1 MAGEIRPIFTKE
13 AEAQLDKI
21 NKEISLIYD
30 NVKQL
35 DKIQLNFKTF
45 KEYTQAVEKQQKSTD
60 QLSASQKKLEKA
72 TENLAF
78 AQSQE
83 GKELAR
89 LRQLTN
95 QQNKE
100 NRDAAKDAT
109 TASEGYDRLRLEL
122 TKAEKTYRDLAATQG
137 LASEETKK
145 AQEAVQGLR
154 KQIDDINEPIGRF
167 NDNVGNYASAVPGF
181 NALDGALSKIGVSL
195 DGIAENGGGVQA
207 TFSAISKG
215 LVNATRSALAF
226 IATPIGAAIAAIAS
240 IGIAT
245 AAIFKFNQEVAKA
258 NTEIE
263 QLTNR
268 TGAAVDRLREQGNAI
283 ESAFGKDATDAIK
296 ELVRLQDNFGVSSEE
311 AFQIY
316 TDGLARGG
324 ASNEEFG
331 DSIREYGVLFA
342 QSGFSAQ
349 EFVNILNTGIDLGIY
364 SDKLPDAIKEAGIS
378 LKEQTT
384 ATQDALTNA
393 FGASFTQ
400 EVLDGVNTGQK
411 TVKEALFEIAEESQR
426 VGLNQQQLATITAD
440 VFRGAGEDAGGALVI
455 FDALNQSIDLNT
467 EALSDLAEAEQR
479 SAELFN
485 ELERAQ
491 TEALKSDAAILF
503 GAQFEQIWI
512 KAKTA
517 VFDAISF
524 VRDTISDGIKFAQA
538 DFASF
543 QVRIERIPLVFKAI
557 GTDILNIL
565 KELANNALQYGQV
578 IGKAL
583 TLDFAG
589 AADQFNAIQAVN
601 FELTK
606 TNEITKETET
616 LSRLAYL
623 QTLKNIEDERQG
635 IIELAK
641 AKEESAKAGTGG
653 TTRTGKENE
662 FDVSALIAEA
672 STKNAQAL
680 AEAQNELAAQ
690 YQNSEIGAQQFIE
703 GLTDLQKE
711 YNALLIQDTIE
722 ALEKVLE
729 TEKLTKEERA
739 EVLEELAEFRL
750 DLQKNNIDRLEEL
763 AKEQAKKEEERA
775 KAKEKREEELAEAEI
790 EREKR
795 KQEAKQIIQELG
807 FETLSEIT
815 NEFFARQEE
824 KQNEELA
831 KFQEDQNKRLE
842 YINEL
847 EQSGAITEEEASARR
862 IKLEEET
869 ARKQTEIKRKQAI
882 QDKAQALF
890 NIAINTAQAAIA
902 SIRSAPLAIGALP
915 NPAGIA
921 ALAAVIAQGAVQA
934 GIVASRPIPE
944 FYKGT
949 DYSPE
954 GLAYVGER
962 GAELIEYP
970 DGTQRIATQKALE
983 YLPEG
988 TKVKTASE
996 TKQILNNKALE
1007 SEIKGLRSDLRR
1019 KKMSVNIDVRNN
1031 SRIDYLGL

>member
-78 AQSQE
+78 AQTQE

-145 AQEAVQGLR
+145 AQQSVQGLR
-154 KQIDDINEPIGRF
+154 KQIDDINKPIGRF
-167 NDNVGNYASAVPGF
+167 NDNVGNYASFVPGF
-181 NALDGALSKIGVSL
+181 DAFDGALSKIGVSL

-258 NTEIE
+258 NTQIE

-296 ELVRLQDNFGVSSEE
+296 ELVSLQDSFGVSSEE

-316 TDGLARGG
+316 LDGLARGG
-324 ASNEEFG
+324 ASSQEFG
-331 DSIREYGVLFA
+331 DSIAEYGTLFS

-393 FGASFTQ
+393 FGASFTE

-455 FDALNQSIDLNT
+455 FDALNQSIDLNSESLSDLAKAEKQSAELFRELEEAKT
-467 EALSDLAEAEQR
+467 RAFKSDDAIAFTQAIKNIGTQALTFVINYLAWYRERVVDAFNTAKLVVFNFKEILLNLPLIFQGLAKDVLGFGKQIVETFKKVVESIKNLDFKGALSDL
-479 SAELFN
+479 S
-485 ELERAQ
+485 
-491 TEALKSDAAILF
+491 S
-503 GAQFEQIWI
+503 
-512 KAKTA
+512 
-517 VFDAISF
+517 FDFSF
-524 VRDTISDGIKFAQA
+524 
-538 DFASF
+538 
-543 QVRIERIPLVFKAI
+543 
-557 GTDILNIL
+557 
-565 KELANNALQYGQV
+565 
-578 IGKAL
+578 
-583 TLDFAG
+583 
-589 AADQFNAIQAVN
+589 
-601 FELTK
+601 
-606 TNEITKETET
+606 TET
-616 LSRLAYL
+616 QNVVKNLDGVKEYLALEEERKKILLEQAKL
-623 QTLKNIEDERQG
+623 QEK
-635 IIELAK
+635 
-641 AKEESAKAGTGG
+641 AKAGTGG
-653 TTRTGKENE
+653 GTGAGEANE

-672 STKNAQAL
+672 SKKNAQAL
-680 AEAQNELAAQ
+680 AEAQNELSEQ

-831 KFQEDQNKRLE
+831 KFQEDQNKKLE

-862 IKLEEET
+862 IRLEEET
-869 ARKQTEIKRKQAI
+869 ARKQREIKRKQAI

-890 NIAINTAQAAIA
+890 NIAIFTAQAI
-902 SIRSAPLAIGALP
+902 
-915 NPAGIA
+915 IA
-921 ALAAVIAQGAVQA
+921 ALASVPPNPVQAAAAAVTGAVQA

-949 DYSPE
+949 EYSPE

>member
-78 AQSQE
+78 AQTQE

-145 AQEAVQGLR
+145 AQQSVQGLR
-154 KQIDDINEPIGRF
+154 KQIDDINKPIGRF
-167 NDNVGNYASAVPGF
+167 NDNVGNYASFVPGF
-181 NALDGALSKIGVSL
+181 DAFDGALSKIGVSL
-195 DGIAENGGGVQA
+195 EGIADNGGGVQD

-215 LVNATRSALAF
+215 LITATRSALAF

-258 NTEIE
+258 NTQIE

-296 ELVRLQDNFGVSSEE
+296 ELVSLQDSFGVSSEE

-316 TDGLARGG
+316 LDGLARGG
-324 ASNEEFG
+324 ASSQEFG
-331 DSIREYGVLFA
+331 DSIAEYGTLFS

-393 FGASFTQ
+393 FGASFTE

-455 FDALNQSIDLNT
+455 FDALNQSIDLNSESLSDLAKAEKQSAELFRELEEAKT
-467 EALSDLAEAEQR
+467 RAFKSDDAIAFTQAIKNIGTQALTFVINYLAWYRERVVNTFNTAKLVVFNFKEILLNLPLIFQGLAKDVLGFGKQIVETFKKVVESIKNLDFKGALSDL
-479 SAELFN
+479 S
-485 ELERAQ
+485 
-491 TEALKSDAAILF
+491 S
-503 GAQFEQIWI
+503 
-512 KAKTA
+512 
-517 VFDAISF
+517 FDFSF
-524 VRDTISDGIKFAQA
+524 
-538 DFASF
+538 
-543 QVRIERIPLVFKAI
+543 
-557 GTDILNIL
+557 
-565 KELANNALQYGQV
+565 
-578 IGKAL
+578 
-583 TLDFAG
+583 
-589 AADQFNAIQAVN
+589 
-601 FELTK
+601 
-606 TNEITKETET
+606 TET
-616 LSRLAYL
+616 QNVVKNLDGVKEYLALEEERKKILLEQAKL
-623 QTLKNIEDERQG
+623 QEK
-635 IIELAK
+635 
-641 AKEESAKAGTGG
+641 AKAGTGG
-653 TTRTGKENE
+653 GTGAGEANE

-672 STKNAQAL
+672 SKKNAQAL
-680 AEAQNELAAQ
+680 AEAQNELSEQ

-831 KFQEDQNKRLE
+831 KFQEDQNKKLE

-862 IKLEEET
+862 IRLEEET
-869 ARKQTEIKRKQAI
+869 ARKQREIKRKQAI

-890 NIAINTAQAAIA
+890 NIAIFTAQAI
-902 SIRSAPLAIGALP
+902 
-915 NPAGIA
+915 IA
-921 ALAAVIAQGAVQA
+921 ALASVPPNPVQAAAAAVTGAVQA

-949 DYSPE
+949 EYSPE

>member
-78 AQSQE
+78 AQSEE

-154 KQIDDINEPIGRF
+154 QQIDDINEPIGRF

-195 DGIAENGGGVQA
+195 TGIAENGGGVQA
-207 TFSAISKG
+207 TFAAISKG

-296 ELVRLQDNFGVSSEE
+296 ELVRLQDDFGVSSEE

-331 DSIREYGVLFA
+331 DSIREYGALFS

-393 FGASFTQ
+393 FGASFTK

-411 TVKEALFEIAEESQR
+411 SVKEALFEIAEESQR

-467 EALSDLAEAEQR
+467 ENLSDLAKAEQK
-479 SAELFN
+479 SAELFR
-485 ELERAQ
+485 ELEEAKTRAFKSDEAIAFTQ
-491 TEALKSDAAILF
+491 SLKNIGTEALTLLINRFAEWRESVVNTFNNTKLVIFNFKEILLNLP
-503 GAQFEQIWI
+503 EI
-512 KAKTA
+512 
-517 VFDAISF
+517 
-524 VRDTISDGIKFAQA
+524 
-538 DFASF
+538 
-543 QVRIERIPLVFKAI
+543 FKAL
-557 GTDILNIL
+557 GKDIV
-565 KELANNALQYGQV
+565 AYGKQIIQTFQTV
-578 IGKAL
+578 FEAIKNLDFKKAL
-583 TLDFAG
+583 TDINEFEFKFIETQNVVQNLEGVKEFLKLEEERKKILLEQAK
-589 AADQFNAIQAVN
+589 IQ
-601 FELTK
+601 EK
-606 TNEITKETET
+606 
-616 LSRLAYL
+616 
-623 QTLKNIEDERQG
+623 
-635 IIELAK
+635 
-641 AKEESAKAGTGG
+641 AKAGTGA
-653 TTRTGKENE
+653 TATGEENE
-662 FDVSALIAEA
+662 FDVSALISEA
-672 STKNAQAL
+672 SVKNAQAL

-690 YQNSEIGAQQFIE
+690 YENSEIGAEEFIQ

-711 YNALLIQDTIE
+711 YNALLIQDTID

-729 TEKLTKEERA
+729 AEKLSKDERA
-739 EVLEELAEFRL
+739 EVLEELADFRL
-750 DLQKNNIDRLEEL
+750 ELQKNNIDQLEEL

-795 KQEAKQIIQELG
+795 KQEAKQEITELG
-807 FETLSEIT
+807 FETITEVT

-824 KQNEELA
+824 RQNEELA
-831 KFQEDQNKRLE
+831 KFQEEQNKRLE

-869 ARKQTEIKRKQAI
+869 ARKQREIKRKQAI

-890 NIAINTAQAAIA
+890 NIAINTAQAI
-902 SIRSAPLAIGALP
+902 
-915 NPAGIA
+915 IA
-921 ALAAVIAQGAVQA
+921 ALATVPPNPILAASAAVTGAVQA

-949 DYSPE
+949 ESSPE
-954 GLAYVGER
+954 GLAFVGER
-962 GAELIEYP
+962 GAELLEYP
-970 DGTQRIATQKALE
+970 DGSTRIATEKTLE
-983 YLPEG
+983 YLPKG
-988 TKVKTASE
+988 TKVKTADE
-996 TKQILNNKALE
+996 TKKILNDKALH

-1019 KKMSVNIDVRNN
+1019 KKMSVNIDIRNN

>member
-72 TENLAF
+72 TENLSF

-296 ELVRLQDNFGVSSEE
+296 ELVRLQDDFGVSSEE

-331 DSIREYGVLFA
+331 DSIREYGVLFS

-467 EALSDLAEAEQR
+467 ESLSDLAKAEKQSAELFRELEEAKTRAFKSDDAIAFTQAIKNIGTQALTFLINLLADYRERVVNTFNTAKLVVFNFKEILLNLPQIFKGLGKDVLAFGNQIIQTFKNVFESIKNLDFKSALSDL
-479 SAELFN
+479 SN
-485 ELERAQ
+485 LE
-491 TEALKSDAAILF
+491 F
-503 GAQFEQIWI
+503 
-512 KAKTA
+512 
-517 VFDAISF
+517 SF
-524 VRDTISDGIKFAQA
+524 T
-538 DFASF
+538 
-543 QVRIERIPLVFKAI
+543 
-557 GTDILNIL
+557 
-565 KELANNALQYGQV
+565 
-578 IGKAL
+578 
-583 TLDFAG
+583 
-589 AADQFNAIQAVN
+589 
-601 FELTK
+601 
-606 TNEITKETET
+606 ETENVVKN
-616 LSRLAYL
+616 LDGVKEYLALEEERKKILLEQAKL
-623 QTLKNIEDERQG
+623 QEK
-635 IIELAK
+635 
-641 AKEESAKAGTGG
+641 AKAGTGG
-653 TTRTGKENE
+653 ATGTGEENE

-831 KFQEDQNKRLE
+831 KFQEDQNKKLE

-862 IKLEEET
+862 IRLEEQT
-869 ARKQTEIKRKQAI
+869 ARKQREIKRKQAI

-890 NIAINTAQAAIA
+890 NIAIFTAQAI
-902 SIRSAPLAIGALP
+902 
-915 NPAGIA
+915 IA
-921 ALAAVIAQGAVQA
+921 ALASVPPNPVQAAAAAVTGAVQA

-1007 SEIKGLRSDLRR
+1007 SEIKGLRSDLKR

>member
-78 AQSQE
+78 AQSEE

-100 NRDAAKDAT
+100 NREAAKDAT

-154 KQIDDINEPIGRF
+154 QQIDDINEPIGRF

-195 DGIAENGGGVQA
+195 TGIAENGGGVQA
-207 TFSAISKG
+207 TFAAISKG
-215 LVNATRSALAF
+215 LLTATRSALTF

-245 AAIFKFNQEVAKA
+245 AAFFKFNKEVAEA
-258 NTEIE
+258 NIKIE

-296 ELVRLQDNFGVSSEE
+296 ELVRLQDDFGVSSEE

-331 DSIREYGVLFA
+331 DSIREYGALFS

-411 TVKEALFEIAEESQR
+411 SVKEALFEIAEESQR

-467 EALSDLAEAEQR
+467 ENLSDLAKAEQK
-479 SAELFN
+479 SAELFR
-485 ELERAQ
+485 ELEEAKTRAFKSDEAIAFTQ
-491 TEALKSDAAILF
+491 SLKNIGTEALTLLINRFAEWRESVVNTFNTTKLVIFNFKEILLNLPAI
-503 GAQFEQIWI
+503 
-512 KAKTA
+512 
-517 VFDAISF
+517 
-524 VRDTISDGIKFAQA
+524 
-538 DFASF
+538 
-543 QVRIERIPLVFKAI
+543 FKAL
-557 GTDILNIL
+557 GKDIV
-565 KELANNALQYGQV
+565 AYGKQIIQTFQTV
-578 IGKAL
+578 FEAIKNLDFKKAL
-583 TLDFAG
+583 SDI
-589 AADQFNAIQAVN
+589 NE
-601 FELTK
+601 FEFK
-606 TNEITKETET
+606 FTET
-616 LSRLAYL
+616 QNVVQNLEGVKEYL
-623 QTLKNIEDERQG
+623 KLEEERKKILLEQ
-635 IIELAK
+635 AK
-641 AKEESAKAGTGG
+641 IQEKAKAGTGA
-653 TTRTGKENE
+653 TATGEENE
-662 FDVSALIAEA
+662 FDVSALISEA
-672 STKNAQAL
+672 SVKNAQAL
-680 AEAQNELAAQ
+680 AEAQNELAGQ
-690 YQNSEIGAQQFIE
+690 YENSEIGAEEFIQ

-711 YNALLIQDTIE
+711 YNALLIQDTID
-722 ALEKVLE
+722 ALQKVLE
-729 TEKLTKEERA
+729 TEKLSKEERA
-739 EVLEELAEFRL
+739 EVLEELADFRL
-750 DLQKNNIDRLEEL
+750 ELQKNNIDQLEEL

-795 KQEAKQIIQELG
+795 KQEAKQEITELG
-807 FETLSEIT
+807 FETITEVT

-824 KQNEELA
+824 RQNEELA
-831 KFQEDQNKRLE
+831 KFQEEQNKRLE

-847 EQSGAITEEEASARR
+847 EQSGAITEEEAAARR

-869 ARKQTEIKRKQAI
+869 ARKQREIKRKQAI

-890 NIAINTAQAAIA
+890 NIAINTAQAI
-902 SIRSAPLAIGALP
+902 
-915 NPAGIA
+915 IA
-921 ALAAVIAQGAVQA
+921 ALATVPPNPILAASAAVTGAVQA

-949 DYSPE
+949 ESSPE
-954 GLAYVGER
+954 GLAWVGER
-962 GAELIEYP
+962 GAELLEYP
-970 DGTQRIATQKALE
+970 DGSTRIAAEKTLE
-983 YLPEG
+983 YLPKG
-988 TKVKTASE
+988 TKVKTADE
-996 TKQILNNKALE
+996 TKKILNDKALH

-1019 KKMSVNIDVRNN
+1019 KKMSVNIDIRNN

>member
-1 MAGEIRPIFTKE
+1 MAGEIKPIFTRE

-89 LRQLTN
+89 IRQLTN

-100 NRDAAKDAT
+100 NREAAKDAT

-154 KQIDDINEPIGRF
+154 QQIDDINEPIGRF

-181 NALDGALSKIGVSL
+181 DALDGALSKIGVSL
-195 DGIAENGGGVQA
+195 DDIAANGGGVQA

-245 AAIFKFNQEVAKA
+245 AAIFKFNQEIAKA

-283 ESAFGKDATDAIK
+283 ESAFGKDAKDAIN
-296 ELVRLQDNFGVSSEE
+296 ELVRLQDDFGVSSEQ

-331 DSIREYGVLFA
+331 ESINEYGVLFA

-364 SDKLPDAIKEAGIS
+364 SDKLPDAIKEAGIK

-384 ATQDALTNA
+384 ATQDALINA

-400 EVLDGVNTGQK
+400 EVLDGVSTGQK
-411 TVKEALFEIAEESQR
+411 TVKEALFEIAEESER

-440 VFRGAGEDAGGALVI
+440 VFSGAGEDAGGALVI
-455 FDALNQSIDLNT
+455 FDALNQSIHLNAESLSDLAKAQKESSGLYRELEEAKTRAFKSDDAIAFMQAIKNIGIQALTFLINLLADYRERVVNT
-467 EALSDLAEAEQR
+467 FNTAKLVVFNFKEILLNLPQIFKALGKDVLAFGNQIIGTFKNVFESIKNLDFKGALSDLSNLEFSFTETENVVKNLDGVKEYLALEEERKRILLEQ
-479 SAELFN
+479 AEL
-485 ELERAQ
+485 E
-491 TEALKSDAAILF
+491 K
-503 GAQFEQIWI
+503 
-512 KAKTA
+512 K
-517 VFDAISF
+517 
-524 VRDTISDGIKFAQA
+524 
-538 DFASF
+538 
-543 QVRIERIPLVFKAI
+543 
-557 GTDILNIL
+557 
-565 KELANNALQYGQV
+565 
-578 IGKAL
+578 
-583 TLDFAG
+583 
-589 AADQFNAIQAVN
+589 
-601 FELTK
+601 
-606 TNEITKETET
+606 
-616 LSRLAYL
+616 
-623 QTLKNIEDERQG
+623 
-635 IIELAK
+635 
-641 AKEESAKAGTGG
+641 AKAGTGG
-653 TTRTGKENE
+653 ATGTGKGAETGEENE
-662 FDVSALIAEA
+662 FDVSGLIAEA

-680 AEAQNELAAQ
+680 AQAQNELAAQ
-690 YQNSEIGAQQFIE
+690 YQNSEIGAEEFIQ

-722 ALEKVLE
+722 TLEKVLK

-795 KQEAKQIIQELG
+795 KQEAKQTIQELG

-815 NEFFARQEE
+815 NEFFTRQGE

-890 NIAINTAQAAIA
+890 NIAVNTAQAAIA

-921 ALAAVIAQGAVQA
+921 ALSAVIAQGAIQA

-949 DYSPE
+949 EYSPE

-1007 SEIKGLRSDLRR
+1007 FEIKGLRSDLRR

>member
-78 AQSQE
+78 AQTQE

-145 AQEAVQGLR
+145 AQQSVQGLR
-154 KQIDDINEPIGRF
+154 KQIDDINKPIGRF
-167 NDNVGNYASAVPGF
+167 NDNVGNYASFVPGF
-181 NALDGALSKIGVSL
+181 DAFDGALSKIGVSL
-195 DGIAENGGGVQA
+195 EGIADNGGGVQD

-215 LVNATRSALAF
+215 LITATRSALAF

-258 NTEIE
+258 NTQIE

-296 ELVRLQDNFGVSSEE
+296 ELVSLQDSFGVSSEE

-316 TDGLARGG
+316 LDGLARGG
-324 ASNEEFG
+324 ASSQEFG
-331 DSIREYGVLFA
+331 DSIAEYGTLFS

-393 FGASFTQ
+393 FGASFTE

-455 FDALNQSIDLNT
+455 FDALNQSIDLNSESLSDLAKAEKQSAELFRELEEAKT
-467 EALSDLAEAEQR
+467 RAFKSDDAIAFTQAIKNIGTQALTFVINYLAWYRERVVDAFNTAKLVVFNFKEILLNLPLIFQGLAKDVLGFGKQIVETFKKVVESIKNLDFKGALSDL
-479 SAELFN
+479 SN
-485 ELERAQ
+485 LE
-491 TEALKSDAAILF
+491 F
-503 GAQFEQIWI
+503 
-512 KAKTA
+512 
-517 VFDAISF
+517 SF
-524 VRDTISDGIKFAQA
+524 
-538 DFASF
+538 
-543 QVRIERIPLVFKAI
+543 
-557 GTDILNIL
+557 
-565 KELANNALQYGQV
+565 
-578 IGKAL
+578 
-583 TLDFAG
+583 
-589 AADQFNAIQAVN
+589 
-601 FELTK
+601 
-606 TNEITKETET
+606 TET
-616 LSRLAYL
+616 QNVVKNLDGVKEYLALEEERKKILLEQAKL
-623 QTLKNIEDERQG
+623 QEK
-635 IIELAK
+635 
-641 AKEESAKAGTGG
+641 AKAGTGG
-653 TTRTGKENE
+653 GTGEANE

-672 STKNAQAL
+672 SKKNAQAL
-680 AEAQNELAAQ
+680 AEAQNELSEQ

-831 KFQEDQNKRLE
+831 KFQEDQNKKLE

-862 IKLEEET
+862 IRLEEET
-869 ARKQTEIKRKQAI
+869 ARKQREIKRKQAI

-890 NIAINTAQAAIA
+890 NIAIFTAQAI
-902 SIRSAPLAIGALP
+902 
-915 NPAGIA
+915 IA
-921 ALAAVIAQGAVQA
+921 ALASVPPNPVQAAAAAVTGAVQA

-949 DYSPE
+949 EYSPE

-962 GAELIEYP
+962 GSELIEYP

>member
-78 AQSQE
+78 AQSEE

-100 NRDAAKDAT
+100 NREAAKDAT

-154 KQIDDINEPIGRF
+154 QQIDDINEPIGRF

-195 DGIAENGGGVQA
+195 TGIADQGGGVKA

-215 LVNATRSALAF
+215 LVNATRSALTF

-245 AAIFKFNQEVAKA
+245 AAFFKFNKEVAEA
-258 NTEIE
+258 NTKIE

-296 ELVRLQDNFGVSSEE
+296 ELVRLQDDFGVSSEE

-331 DSIREYGVLFA
+331 DSIREYGALFS

-411 TVKEALFEIAEESQR
+411 SVKEALFEIAEESQR

-467 EALSDLAEAEQR
+467 ENLTDLAKAEQK
-479 SAELFN
+479 SAELFR
-485 ELERAQ
+485 ELEEAKTRAFKSDEAIAFTQ
-491 TEALKSDAAILF
+491 SLKNIGTEALTLLINRFAEWRESVVNTFNTTKLVIFNFKEILLNLP
-503 GAQFEQIWI
+503 EI
-512 KAKTA
+512 
-517 VFDAISF
+517 
-524 VRDTISDGIKFAQA
+524 
-538 DFASF
+538 
-543 QVRIERIPLVFKAI
+543 FKAL
-557 GTDILNIL
+557 GKDII
-565 KELANNALQYGQV
+565 AYGKQIV
-578 IGKAL
+578 QTFQTVFEAIKN
-583 TLDFAG
+583 LDFKSALSDINEFEFKFTQTQNVVQNLEG
-589 AADQFNAIQAVN
+589 VKEYLKLEEERKKILLEQAKIQ
-601 FELTK
+601 EK
-606 TNEITKETET
+606 
-616 LSRLAYL
+616 
-623 QTLKNIEDERQG
+623 
-635 IIELAK
+635 
-641 AKEESAKAGTGG
+641 AKAGTGA
-653 TTRTGKENE
+653 TATGEENE
-662 FDVSALIAEA
+662 FDVSALISEA
-672 STKNAQAL
+672 SVKNAQAL

-690 YQNSEIGAQQFIE
+690 YENSEIGAEEFIQ

-711 YNALLIQDTIE
+711 YNALLIQDTID

-729 TEKLTKEERA
+729 TEKLSKDERA
-739 EVLEELAEFRL
+739 EVLEELADFRL
-750 DLQKNNIDRLEEL
+750 ELQKNNIDKLEEL
-763 AKEQAKKEEERA
+763 AKEQAKKEEERT

-795 KQEAKQIIQELG
+795 KQEAKQEITELG
-807 FETLSEIT
+807 FETITEVT

-824 KQNEELA
+824 RQNEELA
-831 KFQEDQNKRLE
+831 KFQEEQNKRLE

-869 ARKQTEIKRKQAI
+869 ARKQREIKRKQAI

-890 NIAINTAQAAIA
+890 NIAINTAQAI
-902 SIRSAPLAIGALP
+902 
-915 NPAGIA
+915 IA
-921 ALAAVIAQGAVQA
+921 ALATVPPNPILAASAAVTGAVQA

-949 DYSPE
+949 ESSPE
-954 GLAYVGER
+954 GLAFVGER
-962 GAELIEYP
+962 GAELLEYP
-970 DGTQRIATQKALE
+970 DGSTRIATEKTLE
-983 YLPEG
+983 YLPKG
-988 TKVKTASE
+988 TKVKTADE
-996 TKQILNNKALE
+996 TKKILNDKALH

-1019 KKMSVNIDVRNN
+1019 KKMSVNIDIRNN

>member
-78 AQSQE
+78 AQTQE

-145 AQEAVQGLR
+145 AQQSVQGLR
-154 KQIDDINEPIGRF
+154 KQIDDINKPIGRF
-167 NDNVGNYASAVPGF
+167 NDNVGNYASFVPGF
-181 NALDGALSKIGVSL
+181 DAFDGALSKIGVSL
-195 DGIAENGGGVQA
+195 DGIADNGGGVQD

-215 LVNATRSALAF
+215 LITATRSALAF

-258 NTEIE
+258 NTQIE

-296 ELVRLQDNFGVSSEE
+296 ELVSLQDSFGVSSEE

-316 TDGLARGG
+316 LDGLARGG
-324 ASNEEFG
+324 ASSQEFG
-331 DSIREYGVLFA
+331 DSIAEYGTLFS

-393 FGASFTQ
+393 FGASFTE

-455 FDALNQSIDLNT
+455 FDALNQSIDLNSESLSDLAKAEKQSAELFRELEEAKT
-467 EALSDLAEAEQR
+467 RAFKSDDAIAFTQAIKNIGTQALTFVINYLAWYRERVVDAFNTAKLVVFNFKEILLNLPLIFQGLAKDVLGFGKQIVETFKKVVESIKNLDFKGALSDL
-479 SAELFN
+479 S
-485 ELERAQ
+485 
-491 TEALKSDAAILF
+491 S
-503 GAQFEQIWI
+503 
-512 KAKTA
+512 
-517 VFDAISF
+517 FDFSF
-524 VRDTISDGIKFAQA
+524 
-538 DFASF
+538 
-543 QVRIERIPLVFKAI
+543 
-557 GTDILNIL
+557 
-565 KELANNALQYGQV
+565 
-578 IGKAL
+578 
-583 TLDFAG
+583 
-589 AADQFNAIQAVN
+589 
-601 FELTK
+601 
-606 TNEITKETET
+606 TET
-616 LSRLAYL
+616 QNVVKNLDGVKEYLALEEERKKILLEQAKL
-623 QTLKNIEDERQG
+623 QEK
-635 IIELAK
+635 
-641 AKEESAKAGTGG
+641 AKAGTGG
-653 TTRTGKENE
+653 GTGAGEANE

-672 STKNAQAL
+672 SKKNAQAL
-680 AEAQNELAAQ
+680 AEAQNELSEQ

-831 KFQEDQNKRLE
+831 KFQEDQNKKLE

-862 IKLEEET
+862 IRLEEET
-869 ARKQTEIKRKQAI
+869 ARKQREIKRKQAI

-890 NIAINTAQAAIA
+890 NIAIFTAQAI
-902 SIRSAPLAIGALP
+902 
-915 NPAGIA
+915 IA
-921 ALAAVIAQGAVQA
+921 ALASVPPNPVQAAAAAVTGAVQA

-949 DYSPE
+949 EYSPE

>member
-45 KEYTQAVEKQQKSTD
+45 KEYTEAVEKQQKSTD

-78 AQSQE
+78 AQTQE

-137 LASEETKK
+137 LSSEETKK

-154 KQIDDINEPIGRF
+154 KEIDDINEPIGRF

-181 NALDGALSKIGVSL
+181 KAVDGALSMIGVNL
-195 DGIAENGGGVQA
+195 NKIAENGGGVQA

-215 LVNATRSALAF
+215 LITATRSALAF

-258 NTEIE
+258 NTQIE

-296 ELVRLQDNFGVSSEE
+296 ELVSLQDSFGVSSEE

-316 TDGLARGG
+316 LDGLARGG
-324 ASNEEFG
+324 ASSEEFG
-331 DSIREYGVLFA
+331 DSIGEYGTLFS

-384 ATQDALTNA
+384 ATQDALINA
-393 FGASFTQ
+393 FGASFTE

-455 FDALNQSIDLNT
+455 FDALNQSIDLNSESLSDLAKAEKQSAELFRELEEAKT
-467 EALSDLAEAEQR
+467 RAFKSDDAIAFTQAIKNIGTQALTFVINYLADYRERVVDAFNTAKLVVFNFKEILLNLPLIFQGLGKDVLAFGNQIFQTFKKVVESIKNLDFKGALSDLSNLEFSFTETQNVVKNLDGVKEYLALEEERKKILLEQ
-479 SAELFN
+479 
-485 ELERAQ
+485 
-491 TEALKSDAAILF
+491 
-503 GAQFEQIWI
+503 
-512 KAKTA
+512 AK
-517 VFDAISF
+517 
-524 VRDTISDGIKFAQA
+524 
-538 DFASF
+538 
-543 QVRIERIPLVFKAI
+543 
-557 GTDILNIL
+557 L
-565 KELANNALQYGQV
+565 KE
-578 IGKAL
+578 K
-583 TLDFAG
+583 
-589 AADQFNAIQAVN
+589 
-601 FELTK
+601 
-606 TNEITKETET
+606 
-616 LSRLAYL
+616 
-623 QTLKNIEDERQG
+623 
-635 IIELAK
+635 
-641 AKEESAKAGTGG
+641 AKAGTGG
-653 TTRTGKENE
+653 GAGTEEANE

-672 STKNAQAL
+672 SKKNAQAL
-680 AEAQNELAAQ
+680 AEAQNELSEQ

-750 DLQKNNIDRLEEL
+750 DLQKNNIDRIEEL

-831 KFQEDQNKRLE
+831 KFQEDQNKKLE

-862 IKLEEET
+862 IRLEEET
-869 ARKQTEIKRKQAI
+869 ARKQREIKRKQAI

-890 NIAINTAQAAIA
+890 NIAIFTAQAI
-902 SIRSAPLAIGALP
+902 
-915 NPAGIA
+915 IA
-921 ALAAVIAQGAVQA
+921 ALASVPPNPVQAAAAAVTGAVQA

-949 DYSPE
+949 EYSPE

-962 GAELIEYP
+962 GSELIEYP

>member
-78 AQSQE
+78 AQTQE

-145 AQEAVQGLR
+145 AQQSVQGLR
-154 KQIDDINEPIGRF
+154 KQIDDINKPIGRF
-167 NDNVGNYASAVPGF
+167 NDNVGNYASFVPGF
-181 NALDGALSKIGVSL
+181 DAFDGALSKIGVSL
-195 DGIAENGGGVQA
+195 DGIADNGGGVQD

-215 LVNATRSALAF
+215 LITATRSALAF

-258 NTEIE
+258 NTQIE

-296 ELVRLQDNFGVSSEE
+296 ELVSLQDSFGVSSEE

-316 TDGLARGG
+316 LDGLARGG
-324 ASNEEFG
+324 ASSEEFG
-331 DSIREYGVLFA
+331 DSIGEYGTLFS

-393 FGASFTQ
+393 FGASFTE

-455 FDALNQSIDLNT
+455 FDALNQSIDLNSESLSDLAKAEKQSAELFRELEEAKT
-467 EALSDLAEAEQR
+467 RAFKSDDAIAFTQAIKNIGTQALTFVINYLAWYRERVVDAFNTAKLVVFNFKEILLNLPLIFQGLAKDVLGFGKQIVETFKKVVESIKNLDFKGALSDL
-479 SAELFN
+479 S
-485 ELERAQ
+485 
-491 TEALKSDAAILF
+491 S
-503 GAQFEQIWI
+503 
-512 KAKTA
+512 
-517 VFDAISF
+517 FDFSF
-524 VRDTISDGIKFAQA
+524 
-538 DFASF
+538 
-543 QVRIERIPLVFKAI
+543 
-557 GTDILNIL
+557 
-565 KELANNALQYGQV
+565 
-578 IGKAL
+578 
-583 TLDFAG
+583 
-589 AADQFNAIQAVN
+589 
-601 FELTK
+601 
-606 TNEITKETET
+606 TET
-616 LSRLAYL
+616 QNVVKNLDGVKEYLALEEERKKILLEQAKL
-623 QTLKNIEDERQG
+623 QEK
-635 IIELAK
+635 
-641 AKEESAKAGTGG
+641 AKAGTGG
-653 TTRTGKENE
+653 GTGAGEANE

-672 STKNAQAL
+672 SKKNAQAL
-680 AEAQNELAAQ
+680 AEAQNELSEQ

-831 KFQEDQNKRLE
+831 KFQEDQNKKLE

-862 IKLEEET
+862 IRLEEET
-869 ARKQTEIKRKQAI
+869 ARKQREIKRKQAI

-890 NIAINTAQAAIA
+890 NIAIFTAQAI
-902 SIRSAPLAIGALP
+902 
-915 NPAGIA
+915 IA
-921 ALAAVIAQGAVQA
+921 ALASVPPNPVQAAAAAVTGAVQA

-949 DYSPE
+949 EYSPE